1 MRLVK
6 AVLFDLDG
14 TLVDSLPEL
23 YHGVHTVLSDMGL
36 KAPSQEAV
44 GAMIGR
50 GILVLVQ
57 RLCAAL
63 GIAVESEQ
71 GRDLFDR
78 LLKAWSESGGRHMA
92 FYPRVIEGVEQ
103 LKDKGIRVALVT
115 NKQRSLTVEFLQS
128 RGLESLFDTVVAG
141 DDCPNNK
148 PAPDM
153 LIRAMTEMNVCASE
167 TVMVG
172 DSRNDAL
179 AGRAAGVSV
188 ALVETGYNDGVS
200 IADWAREAGF
210 TRVYP
215 SARKVCE
222 RIVASGR
229 L

>member
-92 FYPRVIEGVEQ
+92 FYPGVIEGVEQ

-115 NKQRSLTVEFLQS
+115 NKQSSLTVEFLQS

-141 DDCPNNK
+141 
-148 PAPDM
+148 
-153 LIRAMTEMNVCASE
+153 
-167 TVMVG
+167 
-172 DSRNDAL
+172 
-179 AGRAAGVSV
+179 RAAGVSV
-188 ALVETGYNDGVS
+188 ALVETGYNEGVS

>member
-78 LLKAWSESGGRHMA
+78 LLKAWSESGGRHTA
-92 FYPRVIEGVEQ
+92 FYPGVIEGVEQ

-128 RGLESLFDTVVAG
+128 RGLENLFDTVVAG

-188 ALVETGYNDGVS
+188 ALVETGYNEGVS

>member
-63 GIAVESEQ
+63 GIAVETEQ

-92 FYPRVIEGVEQ
+92 FYPGVIEGVEL

-188 ALVETGYNDGVS
+188 ALVETGYNEGVS

>member
-92 FYPRVIEGVEQ
+92 FYPVVIEGVEQ

-188 ALVETGYNDGVS
+188 ALVETGYNEGVS

>member
-78 LLKAWSESGGRHMA
+78 LLKAWSESGGRRMA
-92 FYPRVIEGVEQ
+92 FYPGVSEGVEQ

-188 ALVETGYNDGVS
+188 ALVETGYNEGVS

>member
-92 FYPRVIEGVEQ
+92 FYPGVIEGVER
-103 LKDKGIRVALVT
+103 LKDKGIRGALVT

-188 ALVETGYNDGVS
+188 ALVETGYNEGVS